1 MRRLICRLLSNV
13 IFRLTR
19 TLNRLQASDK
29 KPAKRL
35 EIWETASGEKIVVAK
50 THCDTVDGFKL
61 SQNRRGEVKITDDE
75 NTYTVLCY
83 STVKLSKARLTRKT
97 GSIDENTLKTIV
109 IQYCSELIGT
119 EPKEII
125 RYTRGKAKPKDIKP
139 FIDLTYIS

>member
-1 MRRLICRLLSNV
+1 MRRLICKLLSNV

-19 TLNRLQASDK
+19 TLNRLQASDQ

-61 SQNRRGEVKITDDE
+61 SQSRRGNVKITDDE
-75 NTYTVLCY
+75 NAYTVLCY
-83 STVKLSKARLTRKT
+83 STVKISKARLTRKT

-109 IQYCSELIGT
+109 IQYCAELLHT
-119 EPKEII
+119 ELKEVIK
-125 RYTRGKAKPKDIKP
+125 YTRGKAKPKDIKP